1 MLIRHLFRHIYR
13 RPADE
18 GSDLGGAPEVDTGT
32 IEAPADPA
40 PSAPAADAPSSML
53 DAINRHFSRDELG
66 RFASP
71 AEKAAAE
78 AAQGAQPG
86 QPVQPKPAAD
96 PNKPP
101 PAEDDPTVMPD
112 GLGQKAQERFQ
123 RLAGTVK
130 ELTARTEQ
138 LDQQVSYVR
147 ETFQAHGI
155 RQDQFEQAAGVIG
168 MLNKG
173 DYRGAL
179 QVLDQQRQ
187 QIALQLGEALP
198 GVDALQGFPDLR
210 QKVDGLLM
218 TEADALEV
226 ARLRQTQQAQQAQR
240 QQVESQQREQQT
252 QQQAVQSAQAAV
264 DAWWKQ
270 TAATDIDAPAIEAKL
285 LPHIPAL
292 LQGVPPAAWS
302 NVIQQQYRILK
313 EAAGSFRRQTPPPSG
328 GASPLRPNGA
338 GSQPQQQP
346 SSMYEAMWNRPAPG

>member
-1 MLIRHLFRHIYR
+1 MLIRHLIRHVYR

-18 GSDLGGAPEVDTGT
+18 GGDLGGAPAADTSAPAIDTPVDTT
-32 IEAPADPA
+32 
-40 PSAPAADAPSSML
+40 STPAADAPSSML

-86 QPVQPKPAAD
+86 QPAQPKPAAD
-96 PNKPP
+96 PNKP

-147 ETFQAHGI
+147 DTFQQHGI
-155 RQDQFEQAAGVIG
+155 SQQQFEQAAGVIG

-226 ARLRQTQQAQQAQR
+226 ARLRQTQSVQQQQR

-252 QQQAVQSAQAAV
+252 QQQAVQTAQAAV

-292 LQGVPPAAWS
+292 LQGVPPAAWA

-313 EAAGSFRRQTPPPSG
+313 EAAGSFRRQPPPPSG
-328 GASPLRPNGA
+328 GDLPLRPNGS
-338 GSQPQQQP
+338 GSQPQQRPQ
-346 SSMYEAMWNRPAPG
+346 SMHEAMWGRPAPG